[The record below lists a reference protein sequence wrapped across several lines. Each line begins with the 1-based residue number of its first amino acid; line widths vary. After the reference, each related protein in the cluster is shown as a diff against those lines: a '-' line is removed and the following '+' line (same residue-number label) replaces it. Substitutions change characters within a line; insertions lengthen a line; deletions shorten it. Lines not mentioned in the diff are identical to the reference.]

1 MATLSVVMIV
11 KDEAANLRRCLP
23 RLATVADEIV
33 ILDSGST
40 DGSEAVAAQYGAR
53 WFVNTDW
60 QGYGVQ
66 RQRAQALA
74 TGDWIF
80 ALDADESPDDAL
92 LAALARIKDET
103 PGDTVYGVRRLDV
116 LFGRFIDHPLWR
128 GKPYWRLYP
137 RRFQFNTLTVHESLD
152 ISGARTQVLPGFLE
166 HHTAATPA
174 FWLEKRLAYA
184 NTWAQAA
191 AARGKRVSPL
201 GVWARSFW
209 MFVRQFF
216 IAGRFLRGS
225 SGWVYAWLFAQYTF
239 NKYALLCDRNS
250 RPQSYAADFQP
261 HAVNLHNLPLT
272 VPPAGKN
279 PHPLSVVMIVK
290 NEARHLPACLA
301 AVRDVADEIVILDS
315 GSSDE
320 GAAIAAR
327 FGARWYENRDWR
339 GFGVQRQRA
348 QALASGDYVL
358 MLDADEQPDAALKE
372 AIRAV
377 LQQPPAPDRVYAL
390 RLRNIFCGTTMHRR
404 YRDHII
410 RLYARP
416 HFHYHAYE
424 VHESLARGNATVTIL
439 DGDLLHFT
447 NDNLAH
453 FLAKNLR
460 YSRDWALERA
470 ANGKRPPNLWAL
482 PLRAVV
488 AFCRE
493 YFVRGALFAGRY
505 GFFFAASSAFYNFN
519 KYLMLA
525 CAARRGEDKS

>member
-60 QGYGVQ
+60 QGY
-66 RQRAQALA
+66 
-74 TGDWIF
+74 
-80 ALDADESPDDAL
+80 
-92 LAALARIKDET
+92 
-103 PGDTVYGVRRLDV
+103 
-116 LFGRFIDHPLWR
+116 
-128 GKPYWRLYP
+128 
-137 RRFQFNTLTVHESLD
+137 
-152 ISGARTQVLPGFLE
+152 
-166 HHTAATPA
+166 
-174 FWLEKRLAYA
+174 
-184 NTWAQAA
+184 
-191 AARGKRVSPL
+191 
-201 GVWARSFW
+201 
-209 MFVRQFF
+209 
-216 IAGRFLRGS
+216 
-225 SGWVYAWLFAQYTF
+225 
-239 NKYALLCDRNS
+239 
-250 RPQSYAADFQP
+250 
-261 HAVNLHNLPLT
+261 
-272 VPPAGKN
+272 
-279 PHPLSVVMIVK
+279 
-290 NEARHLPACLA
+290 
-301 AVRDVADEIVILDS
+301 
-315 GSSDE
+315 
-320 GAAIAAR
+320 
-327 FGARWYENRDWR
+327 
-339 GFGVQRQRA
+339 GVQRQRA

-470 ANGKRPPNLWAL
+470 ANGKRSPNLWAL